1 MTEVLTTKMKNDV
14 TRLFYNDLQSN
25 DYYVFVSSV
34 TQGTE
39 RNTAVNAQY
48 SKNQFLENTVFGKK
62 VFDTDIKFMIK
73 YYPWQKDQVYVQY
86 DDNENMEGQR
96 FYTVVG
102 PNNNDTGDYRV
113 FKCLSNNNDT
123 PSSAPPNWNP
133 FTTDQ
138 IYRTADGYVWKFL
151 YHIETSQFEAYNA
164 LGFIP
169 LLSNNFVINPDP
181 NADANNVVYG
191 SEISDIFVSNPVD
204 NAGYQTLS
212 GFVGAAPGN
221 DGTITIKGDGI
232 NQINNYYTGMSI
244 YTTNTSS
251 NNLSF
256 LYKIN
261 SYVYENATGFGKVV
275 VDGTPL
281 QDGVL
286 NNSTFVIVPSV
297 EISGDG
303 SGAKA
308 IPNVIDGNISSLLIL
323 DHGSGYTN
331 VVAEVIDPLY
341 DFDPEDPNTIDVR
354 AILRPVLSPVGGHG
368 YNLIDELHCRHILL
382 YGYIT
387 ETDNNQI
394 GATNSYSYIGVVKNP
409 DFVSASANTANTP
422 DVFDNRIEIET
433 TDVGYAVVDSTVT
446 QLDADNNTIFTAKIH
461 EVDAN
466 SNTVYLSSY
475 MGPYQNQA
483 NNDISLDPTR
493 PLINETGQSIRINS
507 PIEDNL
513 IESDYIQRT
522 GEVYFMEDFVPL
534 NRTFKSREEYK
545 LVLEF

>member
-1 MTEVLTTKMKNDV
+1 MAEVLTTKMKNDV
-14 TRLFYNDLQSN
+14 TRSFYNDILDN

-34 TQGTE
+34 TQGNDRDTA
-39 RNTAVNAQY
+39 RNSQF
-48 SKNQFLENTVFGKK
+48 SKSQFLENTVFGKK
-62 VFDTDIKFMIK
+62 VFNSDTKFMIK

-86 DDNENMEGQR
+86 DDNEDMDGKR

-138 IYRTADGYVWKFL
+138 VYRTADGYVWKFL
-151 YHIETSQFEAYNA
+151 YYIEASEFEAYNA

-169 LLSNNFVINPDP
+169 LIGSNFVINPDP

-221 DGTITIKGDGI
+221 DGTITIKGDNI
-232 NQINNYYTGMSI
+232 NQITNYYSGMSI

-251 NNLSF
+251 NNISF
-256 LYKIN
+256 LYKIIAY
-261 SYVYENATGFGKVV
+261 SYEPSTGFGKVV

-286 NNSTFVIVPSV
+286 NNASFVISPSV
-297 EISGDG
+297 EIKGDG
-303 SGAKA
+303 TGAKA

-323 DHGSGYTN
+323 DHGKNYTSVVAN
-331 VVAEVIDPLY
+331 VVDPLY
-341 DFDPEDPNTIDVR
+341 DFDPEDPNSIDVR
-354 AILRPVLSPVGGHG
+354 AILRPVLSPFGGHG

-382 YGYIT
+382 YGYIN

-394 GATNSYSYIGVVKNP
+394 GATNTYSYLGVVKNP
-409 DFVSASANTANTP
+409 EFVSASANTANTP

-433 TDVGYAVVDSTVT
+433 NDTVYAVVDSTVK
-446 QLDADNNTIFTAKIH
+446 QLDADNNITFTAKIH
-461 EVDAN
+461 EVDPNAN
-466 SNTVYLSSY
+466 KVYLNSY

-513 IESDYIQRT
+513 IESDYIQKT
-522 GEVYFMEDFVPL
+522 GEVYFMEDFTPL
-534 NRTFKSREEYK
+534 ARTFKSREEYK